1 MSDRSRIRP
10 SRNGTWTIPA
20 VVIMAGVVAWT
31 ASAQTN
37 ALFGDVL
44 RLLALVSTA
53 CALVGTWLVL
63 RRMAMMA
70 DAIAHSILFGIVMM
84 FFVVQDPAS
93 PLFILG
99 AALAGLLTVFLTEG
113 LLRTRRV
120 REDAAIGM
128 VFPFL
133 FALAL
138 VIIGLFFRDAHVD
151 EHLVLAGGV
160 EITVLRQVVLS
171 AVTLPGWLTALA
183 GGLIQSIAPVEAVT
197 VTRDGVMTLDGWRL
211 GPRSLWTMGVV
222 LAVNAAFVG
231 LLWKELKLTTFD
243 EGLAASLGFAPA
255 LLNYAL
261 MSLVSV
267 TAVGAFEAVGSIL
280 VIALFV
286 TPPATAY
293 LLTEDLGEMLGL
305 ALIIG
310 LLAALLGFLSGRA
323 FDVNFGGA
331 VATAAGGLFLTAL
344 LFAPGQGLISQ
355 AFNRRRRGMRFAEE
369 TLLVHL
375 GHHADTPE
383 AAEELSIDT
392 LPVHLQWSPDFA
404 RRVIDRLERDGE
416 ALRSGGRLELTVAG
430 EARAERVLR
439 ERGVERA

>member
-1 MSDRSRIRP
+1 MSGRLR
-10 SRNGTWTIPA
+10 TVPA
-20 VVIMAGVVAWT
+20 IALVAGLILWT
-31 ASAQTN
+31 AAAQPN
-37 ALFGDVL
+37 SLFGDVL
-44 RLLALVSTA
+44 LMLSVVSAA
-53 CALVGTWLVL
+53 CALVGMWLVL

-84 FFVVQDPAS
+84 FFFVQDPAS
-93 PLFILG
+93 PLFIIG

-138 VIIGLFFRDAHVD
+138 VVIGLFFRDAHVD

-160 EITVLRQVVLS
+160 EITVLRQVVLQS
-171 AVTLPGWLTALA
+171 VTLPGWLTPLV
-183 GGLIQSIAPVEAVT
+183 GGLIQSIAPVEAVE
-197 VTRDGVMTLDGWRL
+197 VTRGGVMSLDGWRL
-211 GPRSLWTMGVV
+211 GPRALWTMGVV
-222 LAVNAAFVG
+222 LLLNASFVAI
-231 LLWKELKLTTFD
+231 LWKELKLTTFD
-243 EGLAASLGFAPA
+243 EGLAASLGFAPM

-261 MSLVSV
+261 MALVSV
-267 TAVGAFEAVGSIL
+267 TAVGSFEAVGSIL

-305 ALIIG
+305 SLLFG
-310 LLAALLGFLSGRA
+310 LLASLLGFHMGRA
-323 FDVNFGGA
+323 LDVNFGGA
-331 VATAAGGLFLTAL
+331 VATAAGGMFLVAL

-355 AFNRRRRGMRFAEE
+355 VFRSRSRSRRFAEE
-369 TLLVHL
+369 MLLVHL
-375 GHHADTPE
+375 AHHTGTAQ
-383 AAEELSIDT
+383 AAVETSVDA

-404 RRVIDRLERDGE
+404 RNVVDRLEAQGE
-416 ALRSGGRLELTVAG
+416 AVQQAG
-430 EARAERVLR
+430 RVLLTSAGADRAKQVVR
-439 ERGVERA
+439 ERGAEQL